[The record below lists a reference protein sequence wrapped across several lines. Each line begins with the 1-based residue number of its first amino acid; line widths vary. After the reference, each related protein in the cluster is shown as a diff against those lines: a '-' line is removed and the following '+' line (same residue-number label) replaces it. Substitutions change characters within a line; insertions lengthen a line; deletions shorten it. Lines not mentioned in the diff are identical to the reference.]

1 MLVLIDESGETG
13 FKDTSSRYFILT
25 MVVFRDADAEGRYL
39 KAEATAR
46 IIKQVM
52 AETRHKPEFH
62 FTDCSQRVRN
72 AFFTGLNAHECDFEV
87 YSLIVDKKLIVS
99 DHLKKNPQ
107 KFYNFMLK
115 QLLTHSPV
123 EGATIKIDGQK
134 SKAFRK
140 ALQSY
145 LRQGNHGM
153 LAKLKFADSKKDVLI
168 QLADMAC
175 GAIAY
180 SYNRS
185 DRLESDTYLKML
197 GRRVVS
203 IWHFK

>member
-13 FKDTSSRYFILT
+13 FKDNSSRFFILT
-25 MVVFRDADAEGRYL
+25 MVVFREVDTEGRYP
-39 KAEATAR
+39 KAEQAAN
-46 IIKQVM
+46 IIKQIM
-52 AETRHKPEFH
+52 SETRHKPEFH

-72 AFFTGLNAHECDFEV
+72 AFFTGLNVNGCDFEI
-87 YSLIVDKKLIVS
+87 YSLVVDKKLIVS

-123 EGATIKIDGQK
+123 AGATIKIDGQK

-153 LAKLKFADSKKDVLI
+153 LAKLKFADSKQDVLI

-180 SYNRS
+180 TYNRS
-185 DRLESDTYLKML
+185 DRLESDAYLKML
-197 GRRVVS
+197 GRRVMN
-203 IWHFK
+203 IWPFK